1 MPSTMTPDQ
10 FRTATDG
17 AIWQTDPA
25 EVGKVPTVQA
35 DGKFRLQAIPGG
47 GGLRNL
53 ARVLYVDP
61 LTSTPPTSQIG
72 NDEAPFAPLEEAI
85 AAANSGDT
93 IMVCPPGFMAFDH
106 IAVDKSLTIQAFGHD
121 VLNLSDIPRYFKIP
135 LPGLDV
141 NILGGG
147 TLCLVGLDLQAIIE
161 GSNTP
166 QPVTC
171 STGTVV
177 QIIDT
182 SASSVV
188 FTRDRGVV
196 LMPDDTLDAW
206 GAAGSSIVNGD
217 LFTDSKRL
225 VYPVADN
232 TLIAAGLTP
241 IALDFTP
248 QGVYGNK
255 WIIAGTLNA
264 PAGSGL
270 QNILWAA
277 TWDGG
282 AGTLTLYNPGLAF
295 NTVGASSFTFEA
307 RGYVVPV

>member
-1 MPSTMTPDQ
+1 MTNFLSVEAPAGRVYTLQ
-10 FRTATDG
+10 PNNEGPFKTTVATAS
-17 AIWQTDPA
+17 
-25 EVGKVPTVQA
+25 
-35 DGKFRLQAIPGG
+35 GG
-47 GGLRNL
+47 GATLTNL
-53 ARVLYVDP
+53 SSVLLVDP
-61 LTSTPPTSQIG
+61 NTIVPLPSQVG
-72 NDEAPFAPLEEAI
+72 NIEAPFATLVAAI
-85 AAANSGDT
+85 AAAVSGDT
-93 IMVCPPGFMAFDH
+93 ILVCAPGFMAFDH
-106 IAVDKSLTIQAFGHD
+106 IVVDKSLTIEGFGHD
-121 VLNLSDIPRYFKIP
+121 VSNFSDVPRYFKIP

-141 NILGGG
+141 NIAGGG
-147 TLCLVGLDLQAIIE
+147 SLCLVGLDLQAIIE
-161 GSNTP
+161 GTNTP

-182 SASSVV
+182 MASSVV
-188 FTRDRGVV
+188 FTGDRGFV

-206 GAAGSSIVNGD
+206 GAGGLSIVNGD
-217 LFTDSKRL
+217 LFTPSKRL
-225 VYPVADN
+225 VYPIADN
-232 TLIAAGLTP
+232 TLIGTGLTT

-264 PAGSGL
+264 PTGSGL